1 MFMDLE
7 KRGGV
12 NAMCFAL
19 GQTVENPLSRSTTTK
34 ALLDLI

>member
-1 MFMDLE
+1 MFTDLE

-19 GQTVENPLSRSTTTK
+19 RQTVENPISCSTTTK